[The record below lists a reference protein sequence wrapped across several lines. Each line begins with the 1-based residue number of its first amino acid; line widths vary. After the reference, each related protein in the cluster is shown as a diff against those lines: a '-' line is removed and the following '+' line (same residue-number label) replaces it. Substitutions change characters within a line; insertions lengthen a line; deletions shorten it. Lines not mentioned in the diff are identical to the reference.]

1 MDGDFSDNLESY
13 LKNNPKYAKGE
24 DKKMLSIVL
33 QPLMMLMTLITGV
46 WFTKFGINLEI
57 IVQNGA

>member
-1 MDGDFSDNLESY
+1 MQAIILI
-13 LKNNPKYAKGE
+13 AKGE

-46 WFTKFGINLEI
+46 WLTKFGINLGI